1 MPSFLLAAY
10 GDDAITQAASV
21 FRYCMNLHQAK
32 LRRQLRISVS
42 DVRIGMFIAELDRPW
57 METPFML
64 QGFLLKEATHLQ
76 MLRDFVAEVMID
88 PTRSATD
95 SLRHLPWDALHE
107 LAQEIRTTVVPV
119 ARTKIV
125 YTSSAPINDGKPLF
139 TSLRQSWRNLF
150 SLKSGNA
157 STHQPAPYYLR
168 FAGQQ
173 TDSEVNSENDEQL
186 SETERKAALTSK
198 LTPPSTPQFSKFIES
213 TYPRDVNFAPFSIAD
228 RIELFRNKW
237 SKSGSAILKQ
247 RKPGPAKLPHRKRP
261 DFVPETIPLV
271 IYRDQ
276 TTITEESGR
285 AKKIVRHADDVLKKI
300 MDDIQADLPIS
311 LDDVR
316 PVVEVLVESIISNP
330 TALMWSAKLR
340 DESKKAYMHGLKV
353 AIYMMALGRHLGFP
367 KEQLAE
373 LGTIGLLIDIGMLK
387 IPAALLEKVEELTP
401 EEYALL
407 TQHVDY
413 GMQTLEQAN
422 PLPHNIA
429 RGIRE
434 HHERIDGSGYP
445 QGLRGESIS
454 IYGQIAAIADTFAA
468 MTTER
473 LHDVTHSAFDAM
485 KELFKEAETKLH
497 APLVEQFVH
506 AISIF
511 PVGSL
516 IELSSG
522 EVAIVL
528 EHNKIRRL
536 EPMVLVLTD
545 ADKEMLAQPAMLD
558 LMAKNKANSEQ
569 RKILRGL
576 PDGAYDINYRDYY
589 LN

>member
-1 MPSFLLAAY
+1 M
-10 GDDAITQAASV
+10 
-21 FRYCMNLHQAK
+21 
-32 LRRQLRISVS
+32 RISVS

-76 MLRDFVAEVMID
+76 MLRDFVSEVMID

-107 LAQEIRTTVVPV
+107 PIKEIPISAAPV
-119 ARTKIV
+119 TQTKIV
-125 YTSSAPINDGKPLF
+125 YTTNPAIDEGKPLF
-139 TSLRQSWRNLF
+139 TTLRQSWRNIF
-150 SLKSGNA
+150 GSESRDA
-157 STHQPAPYYLR
+157 SAHQPAPYYLR
-168 FAGQQ
+168 FAEQQ
-173 TDSEVNSENDEQL
+173 TENEIESETDEQL

-198 LTPPSTPQFSKFIES
+198 LTPPSTQQFSKFIES
-213 TYPRDVNFAPFSIAD
+213 TYPRDVNFAPLSIAD

-237 SKSGSAILKQ
+237 SKSSSAILKQ
-247 RKPGPAKLPHRKRP
+247 RKPTVEKLPQKKRP
-261 DFVPETIPLV
+261 DFIPESIPLV

-276 TTITEESGR
+276 TTIAQESVR
-285 AKKIVRHADDVLKKI
+285 AKKIVRHADKVLKK
-300 MDDIQADLPIS
+300 MMNNIQADLPIS

-316 PVVEVLVESIISNP
+316 PVVEVLVESIVSNP

-340 DESKKAYMHGLKV
+340 GESKKAYMHGLKV

-367 KEQLAE
+367 KEQLSE

-387 IPAALLEKVEELTP
+387 IPTALLEKVDELTP

-407 TQHVDY
+407 TQHVAY
-413 GMQTLEQAN
+413 GMQTLEQGS
-422 PLPHNIA
+422 PLPNNIA

-445 QGLRGESIS
+445 QGLKGESIS

-536 EPMVLVLTD
+536 EPRVLVLTD
-545 ADKEMLAQPAMLD
+545 TDKEMLAQPVSLD
-558 LMAKNKANSEQ
+558 LMAKNKSNSEQ

-589 LN
+589 LS

>member
-1 MPSFLLAAY
+1 
-10 GDDAITQAASV
+10 
-21 FRYCMNLHQAK
+21 MNFYPAK
-32 LRRQLRISVS
+32 LRKQLRISVN

-64 QGFLLKEATHLQ
+64 QGFLLKEAKHLQ
-76 MLRDFVAEVMID
+76 MLRDFVSEVMID

-107 LAQEIRTTVVPV
+107 PAQPIQAIAEPI
-119 ARTKIV
+119 ARTRIV
-125 YTSSAPINDGKPLF
+125 YTSGPSMKDDGQLIS
-139 TSLRQSWRNLF
+139 TLRQGWRNMF
-150 SLKSGNA
+150 GSGSHQT
-157 STHQPAPYYLR
+157 STRQPAPYYLR
-168 FAGQQ
+168 YAQTR
-173 TDSEVNSENDEQL
+173 TDSDVADEIGEQL
-186 SETERKAALTSK
+186 SKSEQKASLASK
-198 LTPPSTPQFSKFIES
+198 LTPPSTPQFSSFIAS
-213 TYPRDVNFAPFSIAD
+213 IYPQDVNFKPLGLTDHMHLLWDAW
-228 RIELFRNKW
+228 N
-237 SKSGSAILKQ
+237 
-247 RKPGPAKLPHRKRP
+247 KPGSGLLNPYITKAPLKSRP
-261 DFVPETIPLV
+261 SFVPPTIDLV
-271 IYRDQ
+271 VYRDQ
-276 TTITEESGR
+276 ATVTEELNR
-285 AKKIVRHADDVLKKI
+285 AKKIVSHADNVLKKI
-300 MDDIQADLPIS
+300 MRDIQADLPIS
-311 LDDVR
+311 LDEVK
-316 PVVEVLVESIISNP
+316 PVIDVLVESIVSNP
-330 TALMWSAKLR
+330 TALMWSAKMR

-353 AIYMMALGRHLGFP
+353 AIYMMTLGRHLGFP
-367 KEQLAE
+367 KEQLSE

-387 IPAALLEKVEELTP
+387 IPAALIEKKEELTK
-401 EEYALL
+401 EEHALL
-407 TQHVDY
+407 VEHVAY
-413 GMQTLEQAN
+413 GMQTLEQEN

-429 RGIRE
+429 CGIRE

-445 QGLRGESIS
+445 KGLSGEAIS
-454 IYGQIAAIADTFAA
+454 IYGRIAAIADTFAA

-473 LHDVTHSAFDAM
+473 SHDVTHSAFDAM

-497 APLVEQFVH
+497 APLVEQFVQ

-536 EPMVLVLTD
+536 EPKVLVLTD
-545 ADKEMLAQPAMLD
+545 EDKEMLAQPVMLN
-558 LMAKNKANSEQ
+558 LMTKNKSNGEQ

>member
-1 MPSFLLAAY
+1 LQAFLLAA
-10 GDDAITQAASV
+10 DDNDIIIQSTWTFCLS
-21 FRYCMNLHQAK
+21 MNLHPSR
-32 LRRQLRISVS
+32 LRSQLRISVS
-42 DVRIGMFIAELDRPW
+42 DVRVGMFIAELDRPW
-57 METPFML
+57 AETPFML
-64 QGFLLKEATHLQ
+64 QGFLLKEAAHLQ
-76 MLRDFVAEVMID
+76 MLRDFVSEVMID
-88 PTRSATD
+88 PMRSATD

-107 LAQEIRTTVVPV
+107 PAQEVRTPS
-119 ARTKIV
+119 ASIAQTKIV
-125 YTSSAPINDGKPLF
+125 YTTNPTLNEGKPLF
-139 TSLRQSWRNLF
+139 TTLRQSWRNLF
-150 SLKSGNA
+150 ESGSGNVPT
-157 STHQPAPYYLR
+157 SQPAPYYLR
-168 FAGQQ
+168 FAEQQ
-173 TDSEVNSENDEQL
+173 TNNEVPIEESEHL
-186 SETERKAALTSK
+186 SVAERKAALSSK
-198 LTPPSTPQFSKFIES
+198 LTPPSTPQFSKFIE
-213 TYPRDVNFAPFSIAD
+213 TIYPDDVNFAPLSIAD

-237 SKSGSAILKQ
+237 KKSAPTILGQ
-247 RKPGPAKLPHRKRP
+247 QKPSIEKLPQKKHP

-271 IYRDQ
+271 IYHDQ
-276 TTITEESGR
+276 ATRAEESVR
-285 AKKIVRHADDVLKKI
+285 AKKIIRHADKVLKK
-300 MDDIQADLPIS
+300 MMANIQAELPIS
-311 LDDVR
+311 LDDVK
-316 PVVEVLVESIISNP
+316 PVVDVLVESIVSNP

-367 KEQLAE
+367 KEQLSE

-387 IPAALLEKVEELTP
+387 IPAALLEKTDELTQ

-407 TQHVDY
+407 TQHVNY
-413 GMQTLEQAN
+413 GMQTLEQGN

-445 QGLRGESIS
+445 QGLCGESIS
-454 IYGQIAAIADTFAA
+454 IFGQIAAIADTFAA

-536 EPMVLVLTD
+536 EPKVLILTD
-545 ADKEMLAQPAMLD
+545 DDKKMLKNPVLLD
-558 LMAKNKANSEQ
+558 LMKKNKSNSEQ
-569 RKILRGL
+569 RRILRGL
-576 PDGAYDINYRDYY
+576 PDGAYGINYRDYY